1 MPKPMLFHAAALLCK
16 GGGVHGRQGHAECW
30 LLGGGAGETKRLKD
44 ESVYRE
50 YVTPLGQSSSKN
62 RVGLMRDC
70 YELSAAI
77 FVTDRNQMY
86 L

>member
-1 MPKPMLFHAAALLCK
+1 MAAEDMLN
-16 GGGVHGRQGHAECW
+16 
-30 LLGGGAGETKRLKD
+30 AGIWVVVQEKLDGWKD
-44 ESVYRE
+44 ESVDRE

-62 RVGLMRDC
+62 RVGLTRDC

>member
-1 MPKPMLFHAAALLCK
+1 MAAEDLLK
-16 GGGVHGRQGHAECW
+16 
-30 LLGGGAGETKRLKD
+30 AGIWVVVQEKLDGWKD

-50 YVTPLGQSSSKN
+50 YVAPLDQSSSKN
-62 RVGLMRDC
+62 SVGLMRDC